1 MNANSASATIRDN
14 ILNNMSEGIITAGPN
29 GVIEYVNPAVCGM
42 LGYTDDEMLGSR
54 FATLFLESPDVE
66 SILKTIV
73 DAYYEPAGWKS
84 EVVRYN
90 KDGIEKTFRI
100 VATVIRI
107 ENVHGGTILVIE
119 DLSELVGLRDTV
131 KAMRQ
136 IEELNIKLEMRNKLL
151 SETFGRFLS
160 DDIVKQLLDTPGGL
174 SLGGKK
180 KRLTM
185 MMSDL
190 RGFTAISERMDPAH
204 LVRMLN
210 HYLGS
215 MTEIIQRHNGTIIE
229 FIGDGIMAIF
239 GAPESSDTHAA
250 DAVAAAI
257 EMESEMKKI
266 NEWNLE
272 REYPML
278 KMGIGIVTGEVIVG
292 NIGSKKRTKYGVVGK
307 SVNVCGRVESYTTA
321 GQILVSNETKEAIQS
336 ELTIESQMKV
346 MPKGTNEELVL
357 YQVTGIGEP
366 YNVFMKAEHSTMV
379 TPRIPVPVC
388 FYKLEGKHVLG
399 DAYYGGMVSAGQD
412 SAVLETDAE
421 LEILDNIKFNTGG
434 ELFCKVVEKNG
445 RRYVL
450 HYTYIPMNYKLWY
463 KANIVGER

>member
-1 MNANSASATIRDN
+1 MNSASNTIRDS
-14 ILNNMSEGIITAGPN
+14 ILNNMAEGIITAGPN
-29 GVIEYVNPAVCGM
+29 GVIEYANPAACEM
-42 LGYTDDEMLGSR
+42 LGFTEDEMHGSR
-54 FATLFLESPDVE
+54 FADLFLDSPDVE

-73 DAYYEPAGWKS
+73 DAFYEPAKWKS
-84 EVVRYN
+84 EIVRYN
-90 KDGIEKTFRI
+90 KDGEEKTFRV
-100 VATVIRI
+100 VATVLRI
-107 ENVHGGTILVIE
+107 EDIHAGTILVIE

-131 KAMRQ
+131 KAMKQ
-136 IEELNIKLEMRNKLL
+136 IEQLNIKLEMRNKLL

-190 RGFTAISERMDPAH
+190 RGFTAISERMDPAP
-204 LVRMLN
+204 LVEMLN

-215 MTEIIQRHNGTIIE
+215 MTEIIQKHSGTIIE

-239 GAPESSDTHAA
+239 GAPESSETHAA
-250 DAVAAAI
+250 DAVAAAV
-257 EMESEMKKI
+257 EMEIAMDEI
-266 NEWNLE
+266 NKWNIE
-272 REYPML
+272 RDFPML

-292 NIGSKKRTKYGVVGK
+292 NIGSQKRTKYGVVGK
-307 SVNVCGRVESYTTA
+307 SVNICGRVESYTTA
-321 GQILVSNETKEAIQS
+321 GQILISSDTKEEIDS

-357 YQVTGIGEP
+357 YQISGIGEP
-366 YNVFMKAEHSTMV
+366 YNVQMKTEHSTMV
-379 TPRIPVPVC
+379 TPRVPVPVC
-388 FYKLEGKHVLG
+388 FHKLDGKHVLEE
-399 DAYYGGMVSAGQD
+399 AYYGGMVSAGPN
-412 SAVLETDAE
+412 SAVLETDVQ
-421 LEILDNIKFNTGG
+421 LDVLDNLRFNIGG

-450 HYTYIPMNYKLWY
+450 HYTYIPMNYNLWY
-463 KANIVGER
+463 KANILPER